1 MILVTG
7 ATGLTGHFV
16 VQELQ
21 QRNDDARVLV
31 REGSQVKTP
40 PKCEIVLGDLADL
53 ESLQRAMAGVT
64 GVVHSACT
72 FTDSRIDIAAMQA
85 LLEHWQAGP
94 FVFIS
99 SLDVY
104 GFAKSVPIDEEH
116 LLDESYGDYA
126 KGKIV
131 CEQLLMEKAK
141 ALGRSDYAILRAPYI
156 WGPHPTAYAR
166 LVKPAIRNGESIL
179 LPGVEEAE
187 WSEYQDVWTDVRD
200 LAWVVAECLTRPPG
214 VALNVLSGHFS
225 WHELYATLIEL
236 TGSNSPL
243 IHKAL
248 DAISESELPRKE
260 IYAQRWRFSN
270 ERLRAKLGFV
280 PQFTL
285 RETLQAVVAQKPADS
300 A

>member
-21 QRNDDARVLV
+21 QRNDAVRVLV
-31 REGSQVKTP
+31 REGSQAKAP
-40 PKCEIVLGDLADL
+40 PNTEIVLGDLTDL
-53 ESLQRAMAGVT
+53 VSLQRAMEGVT
-64 GVVHSACT
+64 GIVHSACT
-72 FTDSRIDIAAMQA
+72 FTDSRIDITAMET
-85 LLEHWQAGP
+85 LLDHWQAGP
-94 FVFIS
+94 FIFIS

-104 GFAKSVPIDEEH
+104 GFAKTVPITEDH
-116 LLDESYGDYA
+116 PLDESYGDYA
-126 KGKIV
+126 HGKIV
-131 CEQLLMEKAK
+131 CERLLMEKAQ

-166 LVKPAIRNGESIL
+166 LVKAAIRNGESIV
-179 LPGVEEAE
+179 LPGADKAE
-187 WSEYQDVWTDVRD
+187 WSDYQDVWTDVRD
-200 LAWVVAECLTRPPG
+200 LAWVVAECLLRPPG

-225 WHELYATLIEL
+225 WHELYATLIDL
-236 TGSNSPL
+236 SGSSSQL
-243 IHKAL
+243 IHKPL

-270 ERLRAKLGFV
+270 KRLRTMLGFV
-280 PQFTL
+280 PKFSL
-285 RETLQAVVAQKPADS
+285 RETLQAVVKQKPADL

>member
-21 QRNDDARVLV
+21 QRNHAVRVLV
-31 REGSQVKTP
+31 REGSQAKAP
-40 PKCEIVLGDLADL
+40 PNAEIILGDLTDL
-53 ESLQRAMAGVT
+53 DSLQRAMAGVT

-94 FVFIS
+94 FIFIS

-104 GFAKSVPIDEEH
+104 GFAKTLPISEEH
-116 LLDESYGDYA
+116 PLDESYGDYA
-126 KGKIV
+126 QGKIT
-131 CEQLLMEKAK
+131 CERLLIEKAQ

-166 LVKPAIRNGESIL
+166 LVKAALRNGEPIV

-187 WSEYQDVWTDVRD
+187 WSEYQDVWIDVRD
-200 LAWVVAECLTRPPG
+200 LAWVVAECLLRPPG

-236 TGSNSPL
+236 TGSNSQL
-243 IHKAL
+243 IHKPL
-248 DAISESELPRKE
+248 EAISESELPRKE

-270 ERLRAKLGFV
+270 EKLHAKLGFV
-280 PQFTL
+280 PKFTL
-285 RETLQAVVAQKPADS
+285 WETLESVVDQKPADS